1 MTKLTREQLAERER
15 ISKEIIDEILNEEGI
30 AELSTLDLHERQ
42 KHEKHDWYWESDNDF
57 LARGHNHKAAAIL
70 LGIYLRV
77 TRP

>member
-42 KHEKHDWYWESDNDF
+42 KHESIPYWESDNDF